1 MVLGTVA
8 CSREAVV
15 EQPETGRMTVSASI
29 ADESTRTALQQDGE
43 VYKVVWSK
51 GDKIL
56 ISGEEFTLVGEGGS
70 SSGEFEGPQLEDG
83 EYEAYFA
90 TTDGSIPT
98 TQTCTPGRIGNAPM
112 VAALTVSDG
121 RPGPMSFRNLGGL
134 LRLSIKNI
142 QKAPVKS
149 ITFYGNISVSSTSIV
164 LDCGEDGVALSEEGT
179 EFFIAMPEG
188 EYNGV
193 RIAVSD
199 GKETITKGLAA
210 KRTFDIYRS
219 EITDASFTVNFSG
232 KYPTYHMG
240 HEYIDLGLSSGLKWA
255 ACNLGADEPWENGG
269 VYAWQDADIDW
280 GGDWRMPTLDELNE
294 LLKEADWVMNY
305 HPDNRSVHGYAARK
319 NSKYIFFPDGIYYN
333 GEDKRDYVG
342 YYWSSTDSDG
352 YPYAMMLTGDPLIPN
367 NCLQVYPH
375 YLFSVRPV
383 LEIKK

>member
-1 MVLGTVA
+1 MVLGAVA
-8 CSREAVV
+8 CSREAVL
-15 EQPETGRMTVSASI
+15 EKPETGRMTVVASI

-43 VYKVVWSK
+43 TYNVVWSK

-56 ISGEEFTLVGEGGS
+56 IGGQEFTLVGEGGS
-70 SSGEFEGPQLEDG
+70 TSGEFEGPQLEDG
-83 EYEAYFA
+83 AYDAYFA
-90 TTDGSIPT
+90 TTDGSIPM

-112 VAALTVSDG
+112 AATLDVSSG
-121 RPGPMSFRNLGGL
+121 KPGPMSFRNLGGL

-149 ITFYGNISVSSTSIV
+149 ITFCGNVSVSSRSIV

-193 RIAVSD
+193 SIAVSD
-199 GKETITKGLAA
+199 GKETITKELAV
-210 KRTFDIYRS
+210 KQTFDIYRS
-219 EITDASFTVNFSG
+219 QITDASFTVRFSG

-240 HEYIDLGLSSGLKWA
+240 HEYVDLGLPSGLKWA
-255 ACNLGADEPWENGG
+255 ACNLGADNPWENGD

-294 LLKEADWVMNY
+294 LLQEADWIMNY

-319 NSKYIFFPDGIYYN
+319 NSKYVFFPDGIYYN
-333 GEDKRDYVG
+333 GTDKRDYVG
-342 YYWSSTDSDG
+342 YYWSSTAPEG
-352 YPYAMMLTGDPLIPN
+352 YPYAMILTGNPLVSN
-367 NCLQVYPH
+367 ECTQVYPH
-375 YLFSVRPV
+375 YTFSVRPV
-383 LEIKK
+383 LE